1 MSEQMIIAV
10 SREFASGGH
19 LIAEI
24 LAEKF
29 QLPLLDKNLL
39 KEIALERDLNLRN
52 LEKYDEDPRK
62 QFWSRTVNGYSNS
75 PEENIANLQFDYL
88 KKKADAGESFVVV
101 GRCASTVLK
110 ENPALISIFVLGDW
124 EEKVKRVMENDGYTK
139 MEAELY
145 IKRENKKRKNYHN
158 YYSDLKWGD
167 SRNYDLT
174 VNDSRMGIA
183 ETADFLEMYIRMR
196 RGERM
201 Y

>member
-52 LEKYDEDPRK
+52 LEKYDEVPRK
-62 QFWSRTVNGYSNS
+62 QFWSRTVNGHSNS

-110 ENPALISIFVLGDW
+110 GNPALISIFVLGDW

-145 IKRENKKRKNYHN
+145 IKRKNYHN